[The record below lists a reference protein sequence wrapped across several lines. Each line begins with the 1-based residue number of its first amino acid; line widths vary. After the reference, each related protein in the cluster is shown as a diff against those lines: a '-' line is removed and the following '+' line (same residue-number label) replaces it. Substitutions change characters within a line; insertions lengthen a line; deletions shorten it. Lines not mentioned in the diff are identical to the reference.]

1 MSAVQEF
8 PVDLPGDAGDR
19 APALGWTAITL
30 GVATLSLALT
40 NAFSI
45 ESWGAD
51 LPPSATVARLMDET
65 GRWRAAMDGIGLGT
79 PRAALHREWKAM
91 EEARWPGQ
99 GEAASAARDDPG
111 GEPHA

>member
-1 MSAVQEF
+1 MSAAQEF
-8 PVDLPGDAGDR
+8 PVDLPDDPTDR

-51 LPPSATVARLMDET
+51 LPPSPTVARVMDEA
-65 GRWRAAMDGIGLGT
+65 GRWRAATDRLGLGT
-79 PRAALHREWKAM
+79 PRATMRRIWTQTEA
-91 EEARWPGQ
+91 ARWSGQ
-99 GEAASAARDDPG
+99 RGTEKAQR
-111 GEPHA
+111 

>member
-8 PVDLPGDAGDR
+8 PVDLPGDPIDR
-19 APALGWTAITL
+19 ASALGWTAITL

-51 LPPSATVARLMDET
+51 LPPSATVARVMDEA
-65 GRWRAAMDGIGLGT
+65 GRWRAATDRIGLGT
-79 PRAALHREWKAM
+79 PRAAMRRIWTQT

-99 GEAASAARDDPG
+99 RGVEMAQQ
-111 GEPHA
+111 

>member
-1 MSAVQEF
+1 MSVAQEF
-8 PVDLPGDAGDR
+8 PVDLPGDPIDL

-51 LPPSATVARLMDET
+51 LPPSATVARVVDEA
-65 GRWRAAMDGIGLGT
+65 GYWRATTDRLGLGT
-79 PRAALHREWKAM
+79 PRATMRRIWTQT
-91 EEARWPGQ
+91 EEARWPAQRGTKMAQ
-99 GEAASAARDDPG
+99 R
-111 GEPHA
+111 

>member
-1 MSAVQEF
+1 MSATQEF
-8 PVDLPGDAGDR
+8 PVDLPGDAIDR
-19 APALGWTAITL
+19 APALGWTAMTL
-30 GVATLSLALT
+30 GIATLSLALT

-65 GRWRAAMDGIGLGT
+65 GRWRATTDGIGLGT
-79 PRAALHREWKAM
+79 PRAMMHREWRSL

-99 GEAASAARDDPG
+99 GEAASAARDDLG
-111 GEPHA
+111 SKPHA

>member
-1 MSAVQEF
+1 MSAAQEF
-8 PVDLPGDAGDR
+8 PVDLPGDAIDR

-30 GVATLSLALT
+30 SVATLSLALT

-51 LPPSATVARLMDET
+51 LPPSATVAQVMEEA
-65 GRWRAAMDGIGLGT
+65 GRWRATMDGIGLGA
-79 PRAALHREWKAM
+79 PRATLHHGWKSL

-99 GEAASAARDDPG
+99 QDSASAARDDPG
-111 GEPHA
+111 GEPHV